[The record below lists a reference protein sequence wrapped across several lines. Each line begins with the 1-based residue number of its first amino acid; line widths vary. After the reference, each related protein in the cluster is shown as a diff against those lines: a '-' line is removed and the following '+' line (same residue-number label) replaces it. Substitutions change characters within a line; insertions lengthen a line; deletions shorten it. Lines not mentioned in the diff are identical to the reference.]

1 VLIIIIIVLLSA
13 IPPSIYSH
21 DKTRRTESYLSSS
34 GFFAVLTAIM
44 LLMALTSTYFVPAF
58 VHIIIHIIKRPL
70 AIVVQPRTPLLHT
83 PSPSG
88 DLDDTTNVSPRT
100 IHDELLL
107 RKERALQ
114 RKQFKKR
121 IVWDTG
127 VWVLLG
133 ASATGVVF
141 LAGKFVGVW

>member
-1 VLIIIIIVLLSA
+1 
-13 IPPSIYSH
+13 
-21 DKTRRTESYLSSS
+21 
-34 GFFAVLTAIM
+34 M

-88 DLDDTTNVSPRT
+88 DLGNTTSVSPRT

-141 LAGKFVGVW
+141 VAGKFVGVW

>member
-1 VLIIIIIVLLSA
+1 MANTLM
-13 IPPSIYSH
+13 
-21 DKTRRTESYLSSS
+21 TRRKEFYLSSS
-34 GFFAVLTAIM
+34 GFFAVLTVM
-44 LLMALTSTYFVPAF
+44 LLMALTSTYFVPAL
-58 VHIIIHIIKRPL
+58 VHAITHFFKRPL
-70 AIVVQPRTPLLHT
+70 AIVVQPRTPSIHT

-88 DLDDTTNVSPRT
+88 DPDDSIGVSPRT

-107 RKERALQ
+107 RKGRVLHI
-114 RKQFKKR
+114 KQFKKR

-141 LAGKFVGVW
+141 IAGKFVGVW

>member
-1 VLIIIIIVLLSA
+1 VKFNVSRVLAIIIVVLLSV
-13 IPPSIYSH
+13 IPPGTH
-21 DKTRRTESYLSSS
+21 NTRGTKSYLSS
-34 GFFAVLTAIM
+34 GFFAVLTVIM
-44 LLMALTSTYFVPAF
+44 LLMALTSAYFVPAF
-58 VHIIIHIIKRPL
+58 VHIITHFFKRPL
-70 AIVVQPRTPLLHT
+70 AIVVQSRTPLLHT
-83 PSPSG
+83 PS
-88 DLDDTTNVSPRT
+88 DLDNTTGVSPRT

>member
-1 VLIIIIIVLLSA
+1 MGADHIIAVLLSV
-13 IPPSIYSH
+13 IPPSTYPH
-21 DKTRRTESYLSSS
+21 DETESYLSSS
-34 GFFAVLTAIM
+34 GFFAVLM
-44 LLMALTSTYFVPAF
+44 LLKALTSTYFVPAF
-58 VHIIIHIIKRPL
+58 VHTITHFCKCPL

-88 DLDDTTNVSPRT
+88 DLDNTTGVSPRT

-107 RKERALQ
+107 RKERAFQ

-121 IVWDTG
+121 DLWDTG

-133 ASATGVVF
+133 ASVTGVVF

>member
-1 VLIIIIIVLLSA
+1 VLIIIVVVLISV
-13 IPPSIYSH
+13 IPPSAYPH
-21 DKTRRTESYLSSS
+21 YKTRGAESYLSSS
-34 GFFAVLTAIM
+34 GFFAVLTVIM

-58 VHIIIHIIKRPL
+58 VHIVTHFFKRPL

-88 DLDDTTNVSPRT
+88 DLDNTTSVSPRT

-133 ASATGVVF
+133 ASVTGVVF
-141 LAGKFVGVW
+141 IAGKFVGAW